1 MSHKVHPKIFRVKE
15 TNDWLS
21 RGFYEKN
28 FKRLLKEDFVIRSFL
43 DKKLKQTKINNTKI
57 RTAVN
62 EIDII
67 NNVVE
72 KDDNVYIINFN
83 II

>member
-1 MSHKVHPKIFRVKE
+1 MSHKVHPKIFRVRE

-43 DKKLKQTKINNTKI
+43 DKKLK
-57 RTAVN
+57 
-62 EIDII
+62 DLS
-67 NNVVE
+67 VE
-72 KDDNVYIINFN
+72 KD
-83 II
+83 